1 MANHNLELEKIL
13 ENLTEYCALSAT
25 KERVNALEISH
36 DIVEV
41 MDLLAEVTNAKKLL
55 IRCGNPVFYDVCDP
69 ESALKRTEL
78 NGVLSCEEL
87 LEIAVLLKNAREL
100 SEYIEID
107 VEKATVL
114 DKYFSV
120 LQPQPR
126 LEDNIFKAIVSKNEV
141 ADNASQNL
149 LQIRRK
155 IRVLNVKTREYLSKF
170 ITKENRA
177 LQENLITIRNNRFVI
192 PVKSEF
198 KGQIPGLIHDIS
210 ASGATLFIEP
220 TAVVEANNE
229 IKILIEE
236 EKIEVERI
244 LKLLSM
250 DCKTFAGLIRLN
262 HKILT
267 ELDMIFAKAKLSI
280 VQNAMQPKLNTDG
293 YTNLIEAV
301 HPLLDQKT
309 AIPVTISVGGEF
321 DTLIIT
327 GPNTGGKTVCLK
339 TIGIFTKMVGLGLH
353 IPVSEGSEINIG
365 GKVFA
370 AIGDEQSIGES
381 LSTFSA
387 HMKNI
392 IEILDKAT
400 RNDLILFDELGS
412 GTDPAEGSALA
423 VAIIEYARSK
433 NARIVATTHYSDI
446 KLYASNTERVENASF
461 EFDVENLTPTYN
473 LVIGNV
479 GKSNAFEISKKLGL
493 SDKIIENAKNFLTTE
508 HNKFENLLAE
518 LESSKIETDKLK
530 AEAIEIK
537 NIAKNTLERAEA
549 KERELSQKM
558 DNELFKAKKEAASIL
573 DEAKR
578 ASRQALNEIDELKK
592 QAKDD
597 ARFTNVNKTRADI
610 HKNLSPSAM
619 PAVQKAH
626 TPVNVADL
634 TVGTEVKLI
643 KTGNI
648 ATVIEAP
655 NREMKVLV
663 KAGILKITAHVTE
676 LEIVKK
682 SVQNIPQNPLKNKQS
697 MTPKPFGARPVSQP
711 TRQLRNNSAMREVDI
726 RGMDT
731 LEGIS
736 EVEAFISSALMSNLN
751 EGFVIHG
758 KGTGVLKNAV
768 REHLRGHKNV
778 KSYRPGVYGEGEDGV
793 TVVTFK

>member
-1 MANHNLELEKIL
+1 M
-13 ENLTEYCALSAT
+13 
-25 KERVNALEISH
+25 
-36 DIVEV
+36 
-41 MDLLAEVTNAKKLL
+41 
-55 IRCGNPVFYDVCDP
+55 
-69 ESALKRTEL
+69 
-78 NGVLSCEEL
+78 
-87 LEIAVLLKNAREL
+87 
-100 SEYIEID
+100 
-107 VEKATVL
+107 
-114 DKYFSV
+114 
-120 LQPQPR
+120 
-126 LEDNIFKAIVSKNEV
+126 
-141 ADNASQNL
+141 
-149 LQIRRK
+149 
-155 IRVLNVKTREYLSKF
+155 
-170 ITKENRA
+170 
-177 LQENLITIRNNRFVI
+177 
-192 PVKSEF
+192 
-198 KGQIPGLIHDIS
+198 
-210 ASGATLFIEP
+210 
-220 TAVVEANNE
+220 
-229 IKILIEE
+229 
-236 EKIEVERI
+236 
-244 LKLLSM
+244 
-250 DCKTFAGLIRLN
+250 
-262 HKILT
+262 
-267 ELDMIFAKAKLSI
+267 
-280 VQNAMQPKLNTDG
+280 
-293 YTNLIEAV
+293 
-301 HPLLDQKT
+301 
-309 AIPVTISVGGEF
+309 
-321 DTLIIT
+321 
-327 GPNTGGKTVCLK
+327 
-339 TIGIFTKMVGLGLH
+339 
-353 IPVSEGSEINIG
+353 
-365 GKVFA
+365 
-370 AIGDEQSIGES
+370 
-381 LSTFSA
+381 
-387 HMKNI
+387 
-392 IEILDKAT
+392 
-400 RNDLILFDELGS
+400 
-412 GTDPAEGSALA
+412 
-423 VAIIEYARSK
+423 
-433 NARIVATTHYSDI
+433 
-446 KLYASNTERVENASF
+446 
-461 EFDVENLTPTYN
+461 
-473 LVIGNV
+473 IGNV